1 MRPGLLKRFAVAAT
15 ALAPAALALGA
26 CSLAPAYQPPA
37 TPIAAAFKEQ
47 GPWTPAQPADAQPRG
62 QWWAMFSDPV
72 LNDLEARA
80 EKASPTLAAAVAAY
94 DQARAL
100 SDQARAGLVPEVD
113 GSGLADRQ
121 RRSKNQPLRV
131 GGPDAY
137 STDQLGASVAYEIDL
152 WGRLRNLARGAGE
165 RAQASE
171 ADLRSARL
179 SLQADLADDYL
190 TLRGYD
196 AQIRLLSDTVAAYQR
211 AYELT
216 EVLHNGGNA
225 NGLDV
230 ARAQTQLSSAKAAL
244 TDVTAQRA
252 LMEHAIAALVG
263 ESASAF
269 SLAPTD
275 AALPQ
280 PKVAV
285 SAPSLLLQRRPD
297 IAAAER
303 RAAAANADIGV
314 ARAALFPA
322 LTLDGTAGWQ
332 NAGGGQLL
340 SAPNTF
346 WLIGPQLVGAIFD
359 GGRRAAGVRA
369 SKAAFEEASANYRGV
384 VLNAFRDV
392 EDEMALANR
401 LAIEAK
407 DANDAVVA
415 ARRTVDLA
423 NVRYRQG
430 VATYLDVVTAQTAA
444 LTAEQTQIQLATRR
458 LQASVN
464 LTRALGGAWGSGA

>member
-1 MRPGLLKRFAVAAT
+1 MTRTATRLFAT
-15 ALAPAALALGA
+15 AASALALAA
-26 CSLAPAYQPPA
+26 CSLAPPYAPPA
-37 TPIAAAFKEQ
+37 TPVAQAFKEQ

-72 LNDLEARA
+72 LDDLEGRA
-80 EKASPTLAAAVAAY
+80 EKANPTLAAAVAAY

-100 SDQARAGLVPEVD
+100 AAQARAGLVPEVD
-113 GSGLADRQ
+113 GSALANRQ
-121 RRSKNQPLRV
+121 RRSDNQPLRV

-137 STDQLGASVAYEIDL
+137 STGQVGASVAYEIDL
-152 WGRLRNLARGAGE
+152 WGRLRNISRGAGE
-165 RAQASE
+165 RAQASQ

-179 SLQADLADDYL
+179 SLQADLADDYV
-190 TLRGYD
+190 TLRGLD
-196 AQIRLLSDTVAAYQR
+196 AQLRLLDVTVAAYIR
-211 AYELT
+211 ALDLT
-216 EVLHNGGNA
+216 QILHNGGNA
-225 NGLDV
+225 TGLDV
-230 ARAQTQLSSAKAAL
+230 ARAQTQLSGAKAQRA
-244 TDVTAQRA
+244 DVAAQRA

-269 SLAPTD
+269 SLAPVD
-275 AALPQ
+275 KDLPQ
-280 PKVAV
+280 PVVAV

-303 RAAAANADIGV
+303 RASAANADVGV

-322 LTLDGTAGWQ
+322 LTLDGSAGWQ
-332 NAGGGQLL
+332 NTGVGNLL

-384 VLNAFRDV
+384 VLDAFRDV
-392 EDEMALANR
+392 EDQMALANR
-401 LAIEAK
+401 LAGEAK
-407 DANDAVVA
+407 DADDAVTA
-415 ARRTVDLA
+415 ARRTEDLA
-423 NVRYRQG
+423 NIRYRQG

-444 LTAEQTQIQLATRR
+444 LTAEQTAIQLTTRR

-464 LTRALGGAWGSGA
+464 LTRALGGAWS

>member
-1 MRPGLLKRFAVAAT
+1 MARGAALAAT
-15 ALAPAALALGA
+15 ALALGA
-26 CSLAPAYQPPA
+26 CSLAPPYQPPA
-37 TPIAAAFKEQ
+37 TPVAAQFKEQ
-47 GPWTPAQPADAQPRG
+47 GPWTPAAPADAQPRG

-72 LNDLEARA
+72 LDDLEARA

-100 SDQARAGLVPEVD
+100 SDQARAGLIPEID
-113 GSGLADRQ
+113 GAGLANRQ
-121 RRSKNQPLRV
+121 QRSTNQPLRV
-131 GGPDAY
+131 GGPDEY
-137 STDQLGASVAYEIDL
+137 TTNQLGASVAYEIDL
-152 WGRLRNLARGAGE
+152 WGRLRNIARGAGD

-196 AQIRLLSDTVAAYQR
+196 AQIRLLSDTVAAYER
-211 AYELT
+211 AFELT
-216 EVLHNGGNA
+216 QALHNGGNA
-225 NGLDV
+225 TGLDV
-230 ARAQTQLSSAKAAL
+230 ARAQTQLSSAKAQL

-275 AALPQ
+275 QALPQ

-285 SAPSLLLQRRPD
+285 SAPSVLLQRRPD

-314 ARAALFPA
+314 ARAALFPSLA
-322 LTLDGTAGWQ
+322 LDASAGWQ
-332 NAGGGQLL
+332 TAGGINLL
-340 SAPNTF
+340 QAPNIF
-346 WLIGPQLVGAIFD
+346 WMVGPQLAGAIFD
-359 GGRRAAGVRA
+359 GGRRAANVRA
-369 SKAAFEEASANYRGV
+369 SKAAFDQASANYRGV

-392 EDEMALANR
+392 EDQMALANR
-401 LAIEAK
+401 LAIEAR
-407 DANDAVVA
+407 DASDAVTA

-423 NVRYRQG
+423 NVRYKQG

-444 LTAEQTQIQLATRR
+444 LTAEQTQIQLTTRR

-464 LTRALGGAWGSGA
+464 LTRALGGAWG